1 MKIDVNVL
9 LSDEFIAFSN
19 KIAAIHNEKKKK
31 KQELKAF
38 YDKIQL
44 ELAALD
50 DQAKAT
56 ALEFDEWKKQFT
68 KEEKEEADAAE

>member
-1 MKIDVNVL
+1 MENVNVL

-19 KIAAIHNEKKKK
+19 KIAHIHAEKKRK

-38 YDKIQL
+38 YDKVQL

-50 DQAKAT
+50 DQAKAEY
-56 ALEFDEWKKQFT
+56 LQFEEWKKEFV
-68 KEEKEEADAAE
+68 KEEEEEDAAAN